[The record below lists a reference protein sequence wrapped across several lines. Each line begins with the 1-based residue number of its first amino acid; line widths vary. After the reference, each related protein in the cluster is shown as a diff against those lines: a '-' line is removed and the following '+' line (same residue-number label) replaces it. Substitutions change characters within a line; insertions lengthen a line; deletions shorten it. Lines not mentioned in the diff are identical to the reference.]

1 MNTRFAV
8 ATHILTFLAYQ
19 DGQPATSELIGAS
32 VNTNPTFIRR
42 LLTQLA
48 KAGLTTSQL
57 GAGGGA
63 LLAQPANT
71 ISLLDV
77 YRAIDEEQQV
87 FALHD
92 APNPKCPVGRNID
105 AVLKGRM
112 LEAERALQAQLAKT
126 TIADLA
132 ADIAER
138 NKVA

>member
-19 DGQPATSELIGAS
+19 AGEPATSELIASS

-48 KAGLTTSQL
+48 KAGLSTSQL

-63 LLAQPANT
+63 LLARAPRD

-87 FALHD
+87 FAIHE
-92 APNPKCPVGRNID
+92 APNPNCPVGRSID
-105 AVLKGRM
+105 VVLKGRM
-112 LEAERALQAQLAKT
+112 MDAERALQAQLATT

-132 ADIAER
+132 ADIAKR
-138 NKVA
+138 NKAG

>member
-19 DGQPATSELIGAS
+19 AGEPATSELIAAS

-42 LLTQLA
+42 LLAQLA
-48 KAGLTTSQL
+48 KAGLTKSQL

-63 LLAQPANT
+63 LLAHEASE
-71 ISLLDV
+71 ISLLEV

-87 FALHD
+87 FALHE
-92 APNPKCPVGRNID
+92 APSPKCPVGRNID
-105 AVLKGRM
+105 VVLRGRM
-112 LEAERALQAQLAKT
+112 VEAERALQAQLGKT

-132 ADIAER
+132 TDIAER

>member
-1 MNTRFAV
+1 MNTRLAV
-8 ATHILTFLAYQ
+8 ATHILTYLAYQ
-19 DGQPATSELIGAS
+19 DGEPATSEVIASS

-42 LLTQLA
+42 LLSQLA
-48 KAGLTTSQL
+48 RAGLTTSQL

-63 LLAQPANT
+63 LLARRPSK

-77 YRAIDEEQQV
+77 YRAVDEDQQV
-87 FALHD
+87 FALHE

-126 TIADLA
+126 SIADLA
-132 ADIAER
+132 ADIIKR

>member
-19 DGQPATSELIGAS
+19 AGEPATSELIAAS

-63 LLAQPANT
+63 LLVHPPSK

-87 FALHD
+87 FALHES
-92 APNPKCPVGRNID
+92 PNPKCPVGRNID